1 MADHVNNF
9 QRVMQSLL
17 DGAGTTISS
26 KTVVGEPV
34 IVGDTTIIPLS
45 DVTIGCA
52 AGANNADRKDSG
64 SGGFAAKLSPSAV
77 LIIRGGTVKVVNI
90 KNQDAVTKLVDMV
103 PDIVDRFTSRKPDM
117 MDGEEAVEYA
127 FPHRKKEEKKQAEQD
142 SERP

>member
-52 AGANNADRKDSG
+52 
-64 SGGFAAKLSPSAV
+64 
-77 LIIRGGTVKVVNI
+77 
-90 KNQDAVTKLVDMV
+90 
-103 PDIVDRFTSRKPDM
+103 
-117 MDGEEAVEYA
+117 EE
-127 FPHRKKEEKKQAEQD
+127 R
-142 SERP
+142 

>member
-1 MADHVNNF
+1 
-9 QRVMQSLL
+9 MQSLL

-64 SGGFAAKLSPSAV
+64 SVVRTDQLFGIFEDDPESPENDERSNSKDQYRYDDVAFIV
-77 LIIRGGTVKVVNI
+77 YDVFDLVHYYLPLILN
-90 KNQDAVTKLVDMV
+90 L
-103 PDIVDRFTSRKPDM
+103 
-117 MDGEEAVEYA
+117 
-127 FPHRKKEEKKQAEQD
+127 
-142 SERP
+142 

>member
-1 MADHVNNF
+1 
-9 QRVMQSLL
+9 MQSLL

-77 LIIRGGTVKVVNI
+77 LIIRGGTVKVV
-90 KNQDAVTKLVDMV
+90 KTC
-103 PDIVDRFTSRKPDM
+103 
-117 MDGEEAVEYA
+117 
-127 FPHRKKEEKKQAEQD
+127 
-142 SERP
+142 